1 MTISAFVSTRAE
13 VLVPLLAERLLQTS
27 KDPFQADVIVVPSA
41 AYQNWLSEQL
51 AKSLICPDG
60 SPGILANV
68 HFLLPAEFY
77 SLVQNQSEDPAP
89 PALWGNSLVV
99 AGQLLALLC
108 EKPSMAP
115 SFQDVVD
122 RMAYAMRVTQLFERY
137 SIERPD
143 MLAAWAHGDATDG
156 VGPLP
161 QAFRWQFDLWNELSG
176 RLAKGKTEASTSK
189 LKDIREADT
198 KILDEIDRVTLF
210 GLEVLSPRAVRV
222 LKSLSATKNLVV
234 FGTTPSRQI
243 IETGQRLAKLE
254 NYESQPKRSSFSD
267 DIDSSHPLLRSW
279 ASSAYESAFLLS
291 LLTSDV
297 TFKEQEHS
305 SALLGVVQ
313 EDLATGA
320 NLDQVAPAAQLSD
333 GSIELHRCHGIVR
346 QVEVAR
352 DAILHILDRD
362 PSLTLRDVLV
372 VSPDIDRIA
381 QLIQPIFGIAIS
393 AQSSSQTKM
402 QLPIALLDGA
412 AVDSSDVSQIILN
425 SLSLVGSR
433 CTRTEVKTLLNI
445 EAVRISMGFDSE
457 ALEKID
463 RWLNEIDVRWGLS
476 SMHREEF
483 GYPSGVQIGTWSW
496 ALQRLI
502 AGAYVQAP
510 EPIEFTNSIT
520 PYDDIGSG
528 DLHTLA
534 NFVSFL
540 GLFTDL
546 QEFGAKSQSL
556 VDWVK
561 MLARLVESLIPNE
574 PDFADDHED
583 VEFVFQQLSMVTSV
597 VGGVKFSAR
606 ELRSLLEGQFQ
617 GRRSPSRQW
626 GDVVRVGSL
635 RRMRG
640 LPARVIVLLG
650 IDESALSA
658 GTRDGDDIL
667 AQTPRIGERDSRA
680 DERLALLTTVA
691 AASDHLVITSNGFS
705 VTNNES
711 ISPSIPQV
719 EFIEVVRR
727 SIGARDS
734 KAMNLDIPL
743 IVSHSRQLAHPINLG
758 VPSERKEK
766 SVFDFVGGPW
776 TFDSSAEVLAKSGL
790 VVAEEFGDLT
800 SIELSPPGA
809 EEFERGLRLGNFSD
823 AIRRPLRVLIQS
835 RLRVR
840 FPDEEAAPA
849 EDLMLWPDGLERA
862 ALGREWIALYQQGF
876 SHDQITHRFTL
887 TGRLPPMQLGIA
899 FTEQMRSE
907 IDEMVEKS
915 GGIPKNSEV
924 IDLNIEHGKFQIRD
938 QVVLGDGELRV
949 IDYVR
954 YHEGRLAI
962 PWITIAA
969 LVRQLSGKNITA
981 RVVARSGDTK
991 NKTPVLTIMQIKGDD
1006 DASRLAAA
1014 NQVLDYGIKL
1024 LQNSMCRVIP
1034 IFERASWAVAVGA
1047 SESKVK
1053 EALKRDI
1060 EKPEYVWAGYLPS
1073 LDDLNLEKAM
1083 QNEESHF
1090 APELSRFMGYA
1101 TELRNIFTSTTTIT
1115 EEQRD

>member
-13 VLVPLLAERLLQTS
+13 ALVPLLTGRLLQTAQ
-27 KDPFQADVIVVPSA
+27 DPFQADAIVVPSV
-41 AYQNWLSEQL
+41 AYANWLSEQL
-51 AKSLICPDG
+51 ARSLTCPDG

-77 SLVQNQSEDPAP
+77 SLVQEKSSDLVPA
-89 PALWGNSLVV
+89 AQWGNPLLV

-122 RMAYAMRVTQLFERY
+122 RMAYSMRVAQLFERY

-143 MLAAWAHGDATDG
+143 MLAAWDDGKATDG
-156 VGPLP
+156 VNPLS
-161 QAFRWQFDLWNELSG
+161 QDFRWQFDLWNELSA
-176 RLAKGKTEASTSK
+176 RLGKSDIDTADLQ
-189 LKDIREADT
+189 LKDVREANTNELNDMG
-198 KILDEIDRVTLF
+198 RVSLF

-222 LKSLSATKNLVV
+222 LKSLSEKKDIVV
-234 FGTTPSRQI
+234 YGTTPSRQV
-243 IETGQRLAKLE
+243 IETGQRLAQRG
-254 NYESQPKRSSFSD
+254 SQYPLPKRSSFSD
-267 DIDSSHPLLRSW
+267 DIDSNHPLLRSW
-279 ASSAYESAFLLS
+279 ASSAYESAYLLS
-291 LLTSDV
+291 LLTAHV
-297 TFKEQEHS
+297 TYIDQVHS
-305 SALLGVVQ
+305 SVLLGVVQ
-313 EDLATGA
+313 EDLASGA
-320 NLDQVAPAAQLSD
+320 NLEQAAPAEQVSD
-333 GSIELHRCHGIVR
+333 GSIEFHRCHGIVR

-352 DAILHILDRD
+352 DAILHILNRD
-362 PSLTLRDVLV
+362 PSITLRDVLV

-381 QLIQPIFGIAIS
+381 QLIQPIFGIALTQ
-393 AQSSSQTKM
+393 QSSSNHIT
-402 QLPIALLDGA
+402 QLSTALLDGV
-412 AVDSSDVSQIILN
+412 AVDVSNASQIVLN
-425 SLSLVGSR
+425 SLGLVGAR
-433 CTRTEVKTLLNI
+433 CTRTEVKSLLNI
-445 EAVRISMGFDSE
+445 EAVRISMGFDAE

-463 RWLNEIDVRWGLS
+463 RWLDEIDVRWGLS

-483 GYPSGVQIGTWSW
+483 GYPSGVHIGTWSW
-496 ALQRLI
+496 ALQCLI
-502 AGAYVQAP
+502 AGAFVQAP
-510 EPIEFTNSIT
+510 EPIEFTKSVT

-534 NFVSFL
+534 NFVAFL

-546 QEFGAKSQSL
+546 QKFGAVRQSPANWL
-556 VDWVK
+556 V
-561 MLARLVESLIPNE
+561 MLTRLVNSLIPDE
-574 PDFADDHED
+574 PNFADDHED
-583 VEFVFQQLSMVTSV
+583 AAFVIGQLSMLAPVLGAV
-597 VGGVKFSAR
+597 ELSAR

-650 IDESALSA
+650 IDESALST

-667 AQTPRIGERDSRA
+667 AQSPQIGERDSRA
-680 DERLALLTTVA
+680 DERLALLTTIA
-691 AASDHLVITSNGFS
+691 AASDYLVITSNGFS
-705 VTNNES
+705 VTNNEPV
-711 ISPSIPQV
+711 SPSIPQV
-719 EFIEVVRR
+719 ELIEAVCR
-727 SIGARDS
+727 SIGSRDL
-734 KAMNLDIPL
+734 KAVGLELPL
-743 IVSHSRQLAHPINLG
+743 VVSHSRQLAHPINLG
-758 VPSERKEK
+758 VQSDRKEK

-790 VVAEEFGDLT
+790 VVAAEFGDIT
-800 SIELSPPGA
+800 SVDLPPPGP
-809 EEFERGLRLGNFSD
+809 EEFDRGLRLSD
-823 AIRRPLRVLIQS
+823 LSDVIRRPLRALVQN

-840 FPDEEAAPA
+840 FPDEETAPA

-862 ALGREWIALYQQGF
+862 VLGREWIALHQQGL
-876 SHDQITHRFTL
+876 SHSQIRDRFTL
-887 TGRLPPMQLGIA
+887 IGKLPPMQLGLA
-899 FTEQMRSE
+899 FAEQMSQE
-907 IDEMVEKS
+907 IAEMVEKS
-915 GGIPKNSEV
+915 GGTPANSEV
-924 IDLNIEHGKFQIRD
+924 VDINIEQSEFQIRD
-938 QVVLGDGELRV
+938 RVVLGDGELRV

-954 YHEGRLAI
+954 YHKGRLAL

-981 RVVARSGDTK
+981 RVVARSGDTE
-991 NKTPVLTIMQIKGDD
+991 NKTPVLTIIQIKGDD

-1034 IFERASWAVAVGA
+1034 IFERASWAVGVGA
-1047 SESKVK
+1047 SQSKVK

-1073 LDDLNLEKAM
+1073 LDDLNLEKVM
-1083 QNEESHF
+1083 RSEEAHF
-1090 APELSRFMGYA
+1090 AAEHSRFIAYA
-1101 TELRNIFTSTTTIT
+1101 TELRNLFTSTTTIT